1 MTAVTF
7 GVLYLAVAVFGAGC
21 IVRAVMYAKQPL
33 HLRWELYPVPHEEP
47 SRVKHGGSYFE
58 ELNWW
63 KSPQKN
69 NVVGD
74 LKVMVPEMLF
84 LKALFEFN
92 RPMWL
97 RSFPFHF
104 GLYLMMGTCGL
115 LLLAALLGLWA
126 PALAVSGIG
135 TLLHLAYVATGV
147 FGTALAVLGAVALLI
162 ARLTDRKLKTYTVAG
177 DIFNLTFFIVAF
189 GALAIGYLTRGE
201 DAPGMT
207 AIAGGLLGFRTDMA
221 IPPLLQTGLIL
232 CGLLAAYIPYTH
244 MSHFIGKYF
253 TYHSVRWND
262 AVNMPGSA
270 IEKKLMEYLTYR
282 PTWAAPHVTADGKR
296 SWADVA
302 TTNPWQGGKK

>member
-7 GVLYLAVAVFGAGC
+7 GVLYLAAFLFCAGC
-21 IVRAVMYAKQPL
+21 VVRAVMYAKQPL

-47 SRVKHGGSYFE
+47 HRVEHGGSYFE

-63 KSPQKN
+63 KGSRKSYMA
-69 NVVGD
+69 GE

-92 RPMWL
+92 RPMWI

-104 GLYLMMGTCGL
+104 GLYLMIGTCGL

-126 PALAVSGIG
+126 PALAASGIG
-135 TLLHLAYVATGV
+135 VLLHVAYVATGIA
-147 FGTALAVLGAVALLI
+147 GTALAMLGAILLLI
-162 ARLTDRKLKTYTVAG
+162 ARLTDSKLKTYTVAG
-177 DIFNLTFFIVAF
+177 DIFNLLFFIAAF
-189 GALAIGYLTRGE
+189 GALAAGYLSRGE
-201 DAPGMT
+201 GAPGMA
-207 AIAGGLLGFRTDMA
+207 AITGGLLRFRADMA
-221 IPPLLQTGLIL
+221 IPPLMQTGLIL
-232 CGLLAAYIPYTH
+232 CGLLAAYIPCTH

-282 PTWAAPHVTADGKR
+282 PNWAAPHMTADGKR
-296 SWADVA
+296 SWAEVA
-302 TTNPWQGGKK
+302 TTNPWQGEKK